1 MIKVGRLEKDD
12 VSTATEGYA
21 DAKASEALAKAEA
34 GIEKAINRLVR
45 WIVGTAIALGSFLV
59 AIDRL

>member
-1 MIKVGRLEKDD
+1 M
-12 VSTATEGYA
+12 STATEGFA
-21 DAKASEALAKAEA
+21 DAEASEALAKAEA

>member
-1 MIKVGRLEKDD
+1 MISPSQPERDNM
-12 VSTATEGYA
+12 STATEGYA

-45 WIVGTAIALGSFLV
+45 WIVGTAIALGSILV

>member
-1 MIKVGRLEKDD
+1 M
-12 VSTATEGYA
+12 STATEGYA

>member
-1 MIKVGRLEKDD
+1 M
-12 VSTATEGYA
+12 STATEGYA

-45 WIVGTAIALGSFLV
+45 WIVGTAIVLGSILV